1 MKKYS
6 EMKKIIKIGGL
17 GLLLVFGLTSCKKYL
32 DINDNPN
39 SATSSTPELMLPQA
53 LTATAN
59 VVSSYNSMG
68 AQLGGFMANAGGYG
82 GFGSSVT
89 YDFGNGDFA
98 GLWNSTYDNLT
109 DYQWIINNTNGDLDY
124 SFYNGAAKIM
134 KALEFQLLVDNYNDV
149 PYTNAF
155 QEVENLTPAYDDAK
169 TVYDSIYQLLDDA
182 LTAINAGLDDQA
194 NNAASNVQDLGSK
207 DVMFGGDMNAWKK
220 LANSMKL
227 RVAVR
232 AKSGGL
238 TFNNQYD
245 PVGFLDQDAIVN
257 PGYQQA
263 SGKQNPKYN
272 TWAYTYTGATGNRAW
287 IPTNWIVSFYNGLGD
302 NRGYAVFYGFGGSFP
317 TNQLGYESTSV
328 ASAPSSGSWL
338 SSYVADAAN
347 NNMGVLKGYSAG
359 MVIFSEAESDFLQ
372 AEAALEG
379 GFGVTG
385 DPSDFYYAGIES
397 SYRYLFTENDG
408 SDGAA
413 ELFAPPYDNY
423 EALFEDYLATNEG
436 FYLVDYNAAATDA
449 ERMEAIMTQKYIAL
463 NMVNSD
469 QAWNDFR
476 RTAYPAIVNG
486 SSDGTL
492 SFASLQSISSRPDKL
507 PSRILYPTSEVSYN
521 NKNLP
526 KGIDEFKSLIFW
538 DPN

>member
-1 MKKYS
+1 
-6 EMKKIIKIGGL
+6 MKKIIKFSGL

-32 DINDNPN
+32 DINTNTN

-53 LTATAN
+53 LTATAG
-59 VVSSYNSMG
+59 VVNTFNTMG
-68 AQLGGFMANAGGYG
+68 AQLGGFQANAGGYG

-89 YDFGNGDFA
+89 YDLGNDDFQ
-98 GLWNSTYDNLT
+98 GCWNSTYDNLT
-109 DYQWIINNTNGDLDY
+109 DYQWIITHTNGDLDY
-124 SFYNGAAKIM
+124 SYYNGVAKIM
-134 KALEFQLLVDNYNDV
+134 KAMEFQMLVDAYNDV

-155 QEVENLTPAYDDAK
+155 QEVDNLTPTYDDAK
-169 TVYDSIYQLLDDA
+169 TVYDSVYALLDDA
-182 LTAINAGLDDQA
+182 LATINAGQDDQA
-194 NNAASNVQDLGSK
+194 NNASSNVQDLGSK
-207 DVMFGGDMNAWKK
+207 DVMFGGNMDDWKK

-238 TFNNQYD
+238 SFNNNYD
-245 PVGFLDQDAIVN
+245 PVGFLDKDAIVN

-272 TWAYTYTGATGNRAW
+272 TWGYGYDGSTGNRAW
-287 IPTNWIVSFYNGLGD
+287 VPSDWIVSFYNGLGD
-302 NRGYAVFYGFGGSFP
+302 NRGYAVFYGFGGTFP
-317 TNQLGYESTSV
+317 TNQLGYENTSV
-328 ASAPSSGSWL
+328 PSAPGSGSWL
-338 SSYVADAAN
+338 SSYVADPKN

-385 DPSDFYYAGIES
+385 NASDYYYAGIEN

-423 EALFEDYLATNEG
+423 EALFNDYLATTAG
-436 FYLVDYNAAATDA
+436 IYIVDYNAATNDA
-449 ERMEAIMTQKYIAL
+449 ERLEAIITQKYIAL

-476 RTAYPAIVNG
+476 RTGYPAIVNG
-486 SSDGTL
+486 SSDPNL
-492 SFASLQSISSRPDKL
+492 SFASLQSISTRPDKL
-507 PSRILYPTSEVSYN
+507 VSRILYPTSELSYN

-526 KGIDEFKSLIFW
+526 KGIDPFNSLIFW

>member
-32 DINDNPN
+32 DVNENPN

-53 LTATAN
+53 LTATAG
-59 VVSSYNSMG
+59 VVNNYNSMG
-68 AQLGGFMANAGGYG
+68 AQMGGFMANAGGYG
-82 GFGSSVT
+82 GFGSRTT
-89 YDFGNGDFA
+89 YIYGNGDYQEC
-98 GLWNSTYDNLT
+98 WNSAYDNLT
-109 DYQWIINNTNGDLDY
+109 DYQWIINNTNGVLDY

-134 KALEFQLLVDNYNDV
+134 KAFDFQLLVDTYNDV

-155 QEVENLTPAYDDAK
+155 QEVANLTPTYDDAK
-169 TVYDSIYQLLDDA
+169 LVYDSIYALLDDA
-182 LTAINAGLDDQA
+182 LATINAGQNDQA
-194 NNAASNVQDLGSK
+194 TNDASNVQDLGSK
-207 DVMFGGDMNAWKK
+207 DVMFGGDMDSWKQ
-220 LANSMKL
+220 LANSIKL
-227 RVAVR
+227 RIAIR
-232 AKSGGL
+232 GKAGGMS
-238 TFNNQYD
+238 FNNNYD
-245 PVGFLDQDAIVN
+245 PVGFLSDDAIVN

-272 TWAYTYTGATGNRAW
+272 SWGYLYDGSVANRAW
-287 IPTNWIVSFYNGLGD
+287 IPTSWVVSFYNGLLD

-317 TNQLGYESTSV
+317 VNQLGVESNDV

-338 SSYVADAAN
+338 SSYVANTKN

-359 MVIFSEAESDFLQ
+359 MVIFSLAESDFLQ
-372 AEAALEG
+372 AEAALKG

-385 DPSDFYYAGIES
+385 DPADYYYAGLEA
-397 SYRYLFTENDG
+397 SYKYLFTENDG
-408 SDGAA
+408 SDGSA

-423 EALFEDYLATNEG
+423 EALFNDYLASNEG
-436 FYLVDYNAAATDA
+436 FYLVDYNAATDNDQ
-449 ERMEAIMTQKYIAL
+449 RMEAILTQSYLAL

-476 RTAYPAIVNG
+476 RTGYPFIVNG
-486 SSDGTL
+486 SSDPSL
-492 SFASLQSISSRPDKL
+492 SFASVESQSTRPDKL
-507 PSRILYPTSEVSYN
+507 PSRVLYPTSELSYN
-521 NKNLP
+521 NSNMP
-526 KGIDEFKSLIFW
+526 KGIDPFKSLIFW